1 MSKIIKNTSLYTIGH
16 IIPKAAQFLL
26 LPLYTRYLTPSDYG
40 IIQSMTVLSTILT
53 IFFSMAVERS
63 IPRLYFDQ
71 SNEKEKKDYLG
82 TVFVILLG
90 ISTLMLIVVLIGR
103 SLVSQIFVSIPFY
116 PYYLYAILTVYF
128 TVFGLI
134 PKTYLQV
141 SQKAGKFIL
150 ISLAEFF
157 IMTGFIIY
165 FIVFAGRGASGMLL
179 GKLVKSIIF
188 IPLFIIIISKI
199 INFKFRKEI
208 AKESLSYSW
217 PMVPGLLSAFVLNL
231 SDRIFIERYF
241 TLKDVGLYSLSYKL
255 SQVLLIF
262 TQGFNKAYEPIFF
275 KLANNEKA
283 IVAKRKLFKY
293 NRVYIIVLI
302 TGALLISLFSK
313 EFVLLLDAKYKS
325 TYKLVPIILIGIL
338 VNSMGGLFN
347 RSIYQSKKTKQIM
360 YLVLS
365 SAVLNIMLNFVLVPR
380 YGSYG
385 AAYAT
390 TVTFTFFFFI
400 KYFYSKKCYFVPF
413 AWKEMMPYFII
424 FIILSFLFNYIELGF
439 GIELSLKISILI
451 ILLAYMSRKYK
462 SILLGLL
469 KKGNK

>member
-1 MSKIIKNTSLYTIGH
+1 
-16 IIPKAAQFLL
+16 
-26 LPLYTRYLTPSDYG
+26 
-40 IIQSMTVLSTILT
+40 
-53 IFFSMAVERS
+53 
-63 IPRLYFDQ
+63 
-71 SNEKEKKDYLG
+71 
-82 TVFVILLG
+82 
-90 ISTLMLIVVLIGR
+90 
-103 SLVSQIFVSIPFY
+103 
-116 PYYLYAILTVYF
+116 
-128 TVFGLI
+128 
-134 PKTYLQV
+134 
-141 SQKAGKFIL
+141 
-150 ISLAEFF
+150 
-157 IMTGFIIY
+157 
-165 FIVFAGRGASGMLL
+165 
-179 GKLVKSIIF
+179 
-188 IPLFIIIISKI
+188 
-199 INFKFRKEI
+199 
-208 AKESLSYSW
+208 
-217 PMVPGLLSAFVLNL
+217 
-231 SDRIFIERYF
+231 
-241 TLKDVGLYSLSYKL
+241 
-255 SQVLLIF
+255 
-262 TQGFNKAYEPIFF
+262 
-275 KLANNEKA
+275 LANNEKA